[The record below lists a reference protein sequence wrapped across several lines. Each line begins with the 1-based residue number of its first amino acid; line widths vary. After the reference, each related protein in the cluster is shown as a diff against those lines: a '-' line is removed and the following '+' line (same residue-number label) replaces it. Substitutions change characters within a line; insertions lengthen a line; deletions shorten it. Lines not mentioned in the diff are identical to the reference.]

1 MNSIKKCF
9 ASVLAIILVF
19 SFFPFPQAQASE
31 ISTSTPTTIEEDL
44 GNGITAVSTIEIL
57 PDLARNSTKRAIST
71 SNFYNNGV
79 WIGTV
84 SLQATFSYN
93 SITAGV
99 VRTDYSTNLASGWS
113 YKNHKIT
120 TTTVSSSNGGTATLT
135 ATLKKFP
142 LNVAVR
148 LSLHCSPDGT
158 ITRG

>member
-1 MNSIKKCF
+1 M
-9 ASVLAIILVF
+9 LAVPLTDYYEEVRRYLTCPEEVKDDLIYDVNRKVMDLNADRPDLDYNGILEF
-19 SFFPFPQAQASE
+19 LGDP
-31 ISTSTPTTIEEDL
+31 EDL
-44 GNGITAVSTIEIL
+44 A
-57 PDLARNSTKRAIST
+57 NSFKRAIST

-99 VRTDYSTNLASGWS
+99 VSTDYSTNLASGWS